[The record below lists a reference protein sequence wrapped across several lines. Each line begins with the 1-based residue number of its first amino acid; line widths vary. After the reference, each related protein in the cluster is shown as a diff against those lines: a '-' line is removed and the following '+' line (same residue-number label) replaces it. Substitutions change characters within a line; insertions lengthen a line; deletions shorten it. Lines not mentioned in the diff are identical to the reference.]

1 MSQSMRLQLQAVSAG
16 YSERRQ
22 PTKVVVPPFTE
33 SLDAGQLV
41 CLIGPNG
48 AGKSTLLRT
57 LAGIQKPLSGQ
68 VLLNGQ
74 DVHHMSASD
83 RAKHI
88 SVVLTQKMEVGLF
101 TGYGLV
107 AMGRHPYTA
116 WSGQL
121 SESDHAV
128 VMRSIEMVGA
138 EKLADQSIN
147 TMSDGERQKIMIAR
161 ALAQEPDLLI
171 LDEPTAFLD
180 LPRRVETLVLL
191 RDLAREVGCSIVLSI
206 HDLDLALR
214 LADRIWLLPQGAPIQ
229 VGMPEELVL
238 NGAFEAAF
246 ESANVAFD
254 AETGA
259 FKTREKNVHHVYL
272 QGEGVTYIW
281 TRRALERAGYAVS
294 ERLETG
300 QPHIEIQTIAK
311 DNPRWQITVGGQTTD
326 CDSIEALMATLNALC
341 IVD

>member
-1 MSQSMRLQLQAVSAG
+1 MSAIRLQLQAVSVG
-16 YSERRQ
+16 YAERRQ

-33 SLDAGQLV
+33 SLEGGQLV

-57 LAGIQKPLSGQ
+57 MAGIQKPLSGQ
-68 VLLNGQ
+68 VLLNGN
-74 DVHHMSASD
+74 DVHRMSASD

-88 SVVLTQKMEVGLF
+88 SVVLTQKTEVGLF

-116 WSGQL
+116 WTGQL

-128 VMRSIEMVGA
+128 VVRAIEMVGA
-138 EKLADQSIN
+138 EKLANQSIN

-161 ALAQEPDLLI
+161 ALAQEPNLLI

-191 RDLAREVGCSIVLSI
+191 RDLAREVGCSIVLST

-214 LADRIWLLPQGAPIQ
+214 LADRIWLLPQDKPIQ

-246 ESANVAFD
+246 QSSTVAFD

-259 FKTREKNVHHVYL
+259 FKTHDDWSRRVYL
-272 QGEGVTYIW
+272 QGDGITYIW
-281 TRRALERAGYAVS
+281 TRRALERAGYAIS
-294 ERLETG
+294 DHAEDG
-300 QPHIEIQTIAK
+300 QPSIRIEDTDAPLWHVTINQHA
-311 DNPRWQITVGGQTTD
+311 TD
-326 CDSIEALMATLNALC
+326 CDSIEALMAALSA
-341 IVD
+341 